1 MIICIAS
8 SRVQSSIMGQRAVQV
23 PNNGLILSTMRN
35 QFSNN
40 MARNVIQS
48 RGIVAESATAALIAA
63 AKIQGAG
70 MATVG
75 LAGAG
80 AGIGSVFGGLIQGI
94 ARNPSLRGQLFQYA
108 ILGFAFSEAT
118 GLFALMMA
126 FMLLYVF

>member
-1 MIICIAS
+1 
-8 SRVQSSIMGQRAVQV
+8 MGQRAVKV

-48 RGIVAESATAALIAA
+48 RGVVAESAAAALVAA